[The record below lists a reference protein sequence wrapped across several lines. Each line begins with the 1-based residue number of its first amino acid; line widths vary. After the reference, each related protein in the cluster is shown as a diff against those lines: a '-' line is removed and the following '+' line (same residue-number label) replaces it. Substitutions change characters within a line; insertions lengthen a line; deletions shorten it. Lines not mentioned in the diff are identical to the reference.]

1 VKSGWATATLGDVA
15 SIERRGIDPR
25 TLNEDTTY
33 LGLEHIETGG
43 RIISRSTVGESSVS
57 STKYK
62 FDASHVL
69 FGKLR
74 PYLGKIAA
82 PDFDGVCST
91 DILPIRPGRALDRGY
106 LLHFLRQPSVVDLAA
121 ARATGANLPRLGPS
135 ELARFEIPLPPIDE
149 QRRIAAILD
158 HADSIRGKRS
168 SAVLALHSLR
178 TEISDRAV
186 RQPGRLCVLADV
198 AQVTSG
204 LTKGRRVTAPTS
216 TVPYLAVANV
226 QDGHLSLDNLK
237 TIEATQA
244 EIERTRLKAGDLVL
258 TEGGD
263 PDKLGRGTVWRDEI
277 PLCLHQNHIF
287 RVRVMNADL
296 VAPEFLAAAIA
307 GRESKAYFLRSAK
320 RTTGIASIN
329 MSQLKALP
337 LKIPGQIAQRV
348 FIKEMD
354 YIDSQ
359 RARAEAHA
367 QQLDALFSSLQ
378 ARAFS
383 GDL

>member
-1 VKSGWATATLGDVA
+1 MIRPESDRLDSRFALHYLRQKHIRVA
-15 SIERRGIDPR
+15 GERRM
-25 TLNEDTTY
+25 
-33 LGLEHIETGG
+33 TGSG
-43 RIISRSTVGESSVS
+43 GQRRV
-57 STKYK
+57 
-62 FDASHVL
+62 
-69 FGKLR
+69 
-74 PYLGKIAA
+74 P
-82 PDFDGVCST
+82 T
-91 DILPIRPGRALDRGY
+91 DYVAQL
-106 LLHFLRQPSVVDLAA
+106 Q
-121 ARATGANLPRLGPS
+121 
-135 ELARFEIPLPPIDE
+135 IPLPPIEE

-158 HADSIRGKRS
+158 HADSLRGKRS

-348 FIKEMD
+348 FIEEMD